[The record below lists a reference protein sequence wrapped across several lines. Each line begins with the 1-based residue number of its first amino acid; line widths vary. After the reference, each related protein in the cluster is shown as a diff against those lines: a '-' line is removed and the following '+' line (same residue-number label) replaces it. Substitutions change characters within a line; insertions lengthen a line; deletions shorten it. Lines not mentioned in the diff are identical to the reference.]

1 MLPRP
6 QLALF
11 RSPRSTFPL
20 RAEVLFSRGVVAPQ
34 RWATL
39 CCAAQPSAVCA
50 QISPPFWV
58 ATEHRVEFPA
68 LYSRFHRSSAP
79 CTAIYTHQPL
89 SPNPPPLSPGP
100 PRGHSVSGTWTHYL
114 ELLATEGFALGLV
127 DRWQLPEKM
136 AVNVHL
142 ASPCGFLPA

>member
-20 RAEVLFSRGVVAPQ
+20 RVEVLFSRGVVAPQ

-79 CTAIYTHQPL
+79 CTAMYTHQPL
-89 SPNPPPLSPGP
+89 SPNPPHAPRSPFG
-100 PRGHSVSGTWTHYL
+100 VYTFVFYVCL
-114 ELLATEGFALGLV
+114 YFCLANRFICTI
-127 DRWQLPEKM
+127 
-136 AVNVHL
+136 
-142 ASPCGFLPA
+142 FLDSKHVC